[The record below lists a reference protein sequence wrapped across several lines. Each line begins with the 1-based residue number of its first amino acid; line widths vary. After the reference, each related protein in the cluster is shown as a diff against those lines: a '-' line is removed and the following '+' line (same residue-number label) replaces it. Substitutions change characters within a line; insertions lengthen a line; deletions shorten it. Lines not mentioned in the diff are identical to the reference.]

1 MFAVGRSMKA
11 VTLSISNMQVVVRLT
26 MMKGVIEY
34 RCYYTVSCVVKTSL
48 NLCSVAVAC
57 VIRVLW
63 SSVASCEN
71 SWLYYFRYMANRVY
85 LHSTLKSVVQ
95 NARE

>member
-1 MFAVGRSMKA
+1 MEVSDRGRRNVWSG
-11 VTLSISNMQVVVRLT
+11 TLYEGDHSLDIEYAGSGSPT

-48 NLCSVAVAC
+48 SLCSVAVAC

-63 SSVASCEN
+63 SSVASCGN
-71 SWLYYFRYMANRVY
+71 IIFATWLIEFIY
-85 LHSTLKSVVQ
+85 TLL
-95 NARE
+95 

>member
-1 MFAVGRSMKA
+1 MFGVGRSMK
-11 VTLSISNMQVVVRLT
+11 VITLSISNMQVVVRLT

-48 NLCSVAVAC
+48 SLCSVAVAC

-63 SSVASCEN
+63 SSVASCGN
-71 SWLYYFRYMANRVY
+71 IIFAKWLIEFIC
-85 LHSTLKSVVQ
+85 TLL
-95 NARE
+95 